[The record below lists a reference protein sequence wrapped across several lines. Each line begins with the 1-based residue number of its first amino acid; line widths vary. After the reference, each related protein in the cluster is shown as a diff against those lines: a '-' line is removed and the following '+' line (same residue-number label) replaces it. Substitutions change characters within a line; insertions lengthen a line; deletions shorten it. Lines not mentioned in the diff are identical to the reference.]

1 MTYDEKKNQLIEVEL
16 NLTQIIELENRNDK
30 KVIISI
36 FHMFKW
42 TVEKCVRTKRRN
54 KRHTDNQIKLLKV
67 KNKMCEWKYVRS
79 INQTLQNISECKDIQ
94 TKYIQNDK

>member
-36 FHMFKW
+36 FHMFK
-42 TVEKCVRTKRRN
+42 
-54 KRHTDNQIKLLKV
+54 
-67 KNKMCEWKYVRS
+67 
-79 INQTLQNISECKDIQ
+79 
-94 TKYIQNDK
+94 